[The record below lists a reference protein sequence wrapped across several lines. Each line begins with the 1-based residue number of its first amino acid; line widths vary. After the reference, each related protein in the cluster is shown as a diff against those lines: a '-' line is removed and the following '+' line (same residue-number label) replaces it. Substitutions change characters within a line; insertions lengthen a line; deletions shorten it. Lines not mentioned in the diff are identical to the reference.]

1 MNMDRSIARG
11 AQTALLLFLSACSQ
25 SIKQEY
31 DAKLD
36 RSITRMSG
44 NTVQE
49 QVCLVNHSL
58 QLNAA
63 KLEEASDA
71 TYMLWAETSG
81 PSHVR
86 PERLTL
92 RIDGQAVTIAEPV
105 PALAQADCPG
115 NSSSNLNLPVGAST
129 PCRYRENYW
138 FPATPQLLTRL
149 ATARDVSV
157 HLEGRD
163 GNIYRRFGAE
173 NFENFGEFVA
183 QHVRYRGRD
192 RPGSADDGS

>member
-1 MNMDRSIARG
+1 MDRSIARA
-11 AQTALLLFLSACSQ
+11 AQTASLFFLSACSQ
-25 SIKQEY
+25 GIKQEY

-36 RSITRMSG
+36 RNITRMSG

-49 QVCLVNHSL
+49 QGCLVNHSL

-63 KLEEASDA
+63 RIEEASGA
-71 TYMLWAETSG
+71 TYLLWAETSG
-81 PSHVR
+81 PSYVH

-92 RIDGQAVTIAEPV
+92 RIDGQTVTIAEPV
-105 PALAQADCPG
+105 PALAEAACPE
-115 NSSSNLNLPVGAST
+115 NSRSNLNLPVGGKV

-149 ATARDVSV
+149 ANARDVSV
-157 HLEGRD
+157 QLEGGA

-173 NFENFGEFVA
+173 NFENFGDFVA
-183 QHVRYRGRD
+183 RHVQ
-192 RPGSADDGS
+192 

>member
-1 MNMDRSIARG
+1 MNMDRSIARA
-11 AQTALLLFLSACSQ
+11 AQTASLLFLSACSQ
-25 SIKQEY
+25 GIKQEY

-36 RSITRMSG
+36 RNITRMSG

-63 KLEEASDA
+63 RIEDASGA
-71 TYMLWAETSG
+71 TYLLWAETNG
-81 PSHVR
+81 PSYVR

-92 RIDGQAVTIAEPV
+92 RIDGQTVTVAEPV
-105 PALAQADCPG
+105 PALAQAACPE
-115 NSSSNLNLPVGAST
+115 NSRSNLNLPVGGKV

-149 ATARDVSV
+149 ANASEVSV
-157 HLEGRD
+157 QLEGTS
-163 GNIYRRFGAE
+163 GNIQRRFGAE
-173 NFENFGEFVA
+173 NFENFRDFVA
-183 QHVRYRGRD
+183 RYVQ
-192 RPGSADDGS
+192 